1 MGIPAVITTDQGREF
16 HNQLNDVLMET
27 FGIEHRLTT
36 PYHPQANGLDERLN
50 QTLMNA
56 VAKYAAEAR
65 DTWDEKLPEIVYSY
79 NSSVQVGDMYFY
91 QSVFHVFSVF
101 LPLYFHAGVY

>member
-1 MGIPAVITTDQGREF
+1 MLSFLQLFYIMGIPAVITTDQGREF
-16 HNQLNDVLMET
+16 HNELNKVLMGT

-56 VAKYAAEAR
+56 VAKYAREDR
-65 DTWDEKLPEIVYSY
+65 DAWDEKLPEIVYGY
-79 NSSVQVGDMYFY
+79 NTAVQV
-91 QSVFHVFSVF
+91 HI
-101 LPLYFHAGVY
+101 P